1 MNACA
6 RRSSTKKSTSAITC
20 SRTARSPRLLVR
32 RIASKTLAL
41 RSRGAKTMNVIEK
54 IQQEQ
59 IRTDLVPFK
68 VGDSVKVH
76 SRIKEG
82 DRERIQ
88 VFAGIIINKQGRGL
102 QETFPVRRISY
113 GEGVERIF
121 PTHSPFIQKVEVE
134 RAGNVRRA
142 KLYYL
147 RRRVGKTATKVEEA

>member
-1 MNACA
+1 
-6 RRSSTKKSTSAITC
+6 
-20 SRTARSPRLLVR
+20 
-32 RIASKTLAL
+32 
-41 RSRGAKTMNVIEK
+41 MNVIEK

-68 VGDSVKVH
+68 VGDAVKVH

-102 QETFPVRRISY
+102 QETFTVRRISY

-121 PTHSPFIQKVEVE
+121 PLHSPFIQKVEIE
-134 RAGNVRRA
+134 RAGNVHRA

-147 RRRVGKTATKVEEA
+147 RKRIGKTATKVEEA

>member
-1 MNACA
+1 
-6 RRSSTKKSTSAITC
+6 
-20 SRTARSPRLLVR
+20 
-32 RIASKTLAL
+32 
-41 RSRGAKTMNVIEK
+41 MNVIEK

-68 VGDSVKVH
+68 VGDAVKVH

-102 QETFPVRRISY
+102 QETFTVRRISY

>member
-1 MNACA
+1 
-6 RRSSTKKSTSAITC
+6 
-20 SRTARSPRLLVR
+20 
-32 RIASKTLAL
+32 
-41 RSRGAKTMNVIEK
+41 MNVIEK

-68 VGDSVKVH
+68 VGDAVKVH

-102 QETFPVRRISY
+102 QETITVRRISY

-134 RAGNVRRA
+134 RAGKVRRA

-147 RRRVGKTATKVEEA
+147 RKRVGKTATKVQEA

>member
-1 MNACA
+1 
-6 RRSSTKKSTSAITC
+6 
-20 SRTARSPRLLVR
+20 
-32 RIASKTLAL
+32 
-41 RSRGAKTMNVIEK
+41 MNVIEK
-54 IQQEQ
+54 LQQEQ
-59 IRTDLVPFK
+59 LRTDLVPFK

-102 QETFPVRRISY
+102 QETFTVRRISY

-147 RRRVGKTATKVEEA
+147 RKRVGKTATKVQEA

>member
-1 MNACA
+1 
-6 RRSSTKKSTSAITC
+6 
-20 SRTARSPRLLVR
+20 
-32 RIASKTLAL
+32 
-41 RSRGAKTMNVIEK
+41 
-54 IQQEQ
+54 
-59 IRTDLVPFK
+59 
-68 VGDSVKVH
+68 VGDAVKVH

-102 QETFPVRRISY
+102 QETFTVRRISY

-147 RRRVGKTATKVEEA
+147 RKRVGKTATKVQEA